1 MVRKFSRK
9 SLPEK
14 IIYILIYLFM
24 IFLCVVCIAPILHV
38 FFASISD
45 PKYVMSQS
53 GIILWP
59 QDLTLEGYK
68 IIFRTRSITHSYL
81 NTLIYVGAST
91 AIGFLVTVM
100 AAYPL
105 SRKSVLW
112 RNVIMMIISFTM
124 LFNGGMITFYMV
136 IKNLGMYNTR
146 WAIILP
152 GCASAFNL
160 ILVRTS
166 MMSVPQSLEESAK
179 LDGAGPM
186 TILFRI
192 YLPLVKP
199 TLATIILYMVIG
211 AWNSW
216 FNASIFLTDRAKY
229 PLQLVLQEILM
240 KNDVNSLMSQ
250 SSGELAGLADLY
262 KQIVKYCCIMVSTIP
277 VLVFYPFVM
286 KYFKSGIMLGS
297 IKG

>member
-1 MVRKFSRK
+1 
-9 SLPEK
+9 
-14 IIYILIYLFM
+14 
-24 IFLCVVCIAPILHV
+24 
-38 FFASISD
+38 
-45 PKYVMSQS
+45 
-53 GIILWP
+53 
-59 QDLTLEGYK
+59 
-68 IIFRTRSITHSYL
+68 
-81 NTLIYVGAST
+81 
-91 AIGFLVTVM
+91 
-100 AAYPL
+100 
-105 SRKSVLW
+105 
-112 RNVIMMIISFTM
+112 
-124 LFNGGMITFYMV
+124 
-136 IKNLGMYNTR
+136 
-146 WAIILP
+146 
-152 GCASAFNL
+152 
-160 ILVRTS
+160 